1 VINHMRHLLQPI
13 WSVAQAAM
21 LLVGGGAYALSA
33 PPRATTSGVVIS
45 LYPKCDVAS
54 HEILVADVARVE
66 TANAALKSQIES
78 LDLTDAPAPGEAAAV
93 SAKTIEFRLRMA
105 GFDTKS
111 FTIKGTQSEVT
122 TAGKTRRVRDER
134 IEPVRTTSYVP
145 ARSAQFESPTSELE
159 VESPAPS
166 KRSRVTE
173 EVGGTGQSIEDAIVA
188 AARKVVLDQLPW
200 PVDDLSFRLA
210 QPLGRDAKLFDTGE
224 RYTCVAELRG
234 NGPPVGRVNVDVT
247 MKSERQAPIEISVAL
262 EVRHFETVVATARP
276 VAKGRKIQKEDL
288 YMHRWD
294 VTSATDYTTQPDQL
308 IGRTALR
315 TLAAAQI
322 VREKDLDK
330 ATETQA
336 NGDQSV
342 RIKRA
347 DRIKI
352 LARIGNLAVTVS
364 GEAMQDGRMGDT
376 IRVQNTE
383 SKSIVQG
390 KIISAEE
397 VEIAY

>member
-1 VINHMRHLLQPI
+1 MRYLLQPI
-13 WSVAQAAM
+13 WCVAQAAM
-21 LLVGGGAYALSA
+21 LLVGSGTYALSA
-33 PPRATTSGVVIS
+33 PPRMPSSAVVIS
-45 LYPKCDVAS
+45 LYPKCNIAS
-54 HEILVADVARVE
+54 HEILIADVARVE

-78 LDLTDAPAPGEAAAV
+78 LDLTDAPAPGEATAV
-93 SAKTIEFRLRMA
+93 TAKTIEFRLRMA
-105 GFDTKS
+105 GLDARS
-111 FTIKGTQSEVT
+111 ITIKGTQSEVT
-122 TAGKTRRVRDER
+122 AGGKTHLARDTR
-134 IEPVRTTSYVP
+134 IEPVRTTAYVP
-145 ARSAQFESPTSELE
+145 GRSTRFELSTPELE

-166 KRSRVTE
+166 KRSQVTE
-173 EVGGTGQSIEDAIVA
+173 EVGGPGQSVEDAIVA
-188 AARKVVLDQLPW
+188 AARKVVLEQLPW
-200 PVDDLSFRLA
+200 SADDVSFRLA
-210 QPLGRDAKLFDTGE
+210 QPLGRDAKLFNTGE

-234 NGPPVGRVNVDVT
+234 NAPPLGRVNVDVT
-247 MKSERQAPIEISVAL
+247 MKSDLQAPIEIAVAL

-294 VTSATDYTTQPDQL
+294 VTAATDYSTQLEQL

-330 ATETQA
+330 AAESLA

-352 LARIGNLAVTVS
+352 LGRIGNLAVTVS
-364 GEAMQDGRMGDT
+364 GEAMQDGRIGDT

>member
-1 VINHMRHLLQPI
+1 MRHVLQPI

-21 LLVGGGAYALSA
+21 LLVGGGAYALAA
-33 PPRATTSGVVIS
+33 PPRTPTNGVVIS

-66 TANAALKSQIES
+66 TANAALKSQIEL
-78 LDLTDAPAPGEAAAV
+78 LDLTDAPAPGEATAV
-93 SAKTIEFRLRMA
+93 SAKTVEFRLRMA
-105 GFDTKS
+105 GFDTTS

-122 TAGKTRRVRDER
+122 AAGKTRRAREER

-145 ARSAQFESPTSELE
+145 ARSAQFESSAAELA
-159 VESPAPS
+159 VESPAPG
-166 KRSRVTE
+166 KRAQVTE
-173 EVGGTGQSIEDAIVA
+173 EIGGPDQSIEDAIVA
-188 AARKVVLDQLPW
+188 AARKVVLEQLPW
-200 PVDDLSFRLA
+200 PVDDISFRLA
-210 QPLGRDAKLFDTGE
+210 QPLGRDAKLFNTGE

-247 MKSERQAPIEISVAL
+247 MKSDRQAPIEIAVAL

-294 VTSATDYTTQPDQL
+294 VTSATDYSTQPDQL

-336 NGDQSV
+336 NRDQSI

-347 DRIKI
+347 DRVKI
-352 LARIGNLAVTVS
+352 LGRIGNLAVTVS
-364 GEAMQDGRMGDT
+364 GEAMQDGRLGDT

>member
-1 VINHMRHLLQPI
+1 MRHVFQPI
-13 WSVAQAAM
+13 WTIAQAAM
-21 LLVGGGAYALSA
+21 LLVGGASYTISA
-33 PPRATTSGVVIS
+33 PPRVPADGVVIS
-45 LYPKCDVAS
+45 LYPKCNVAS

-78 LDLTDAPAPGEAAAV
+78 LDLTDAPAAGEATAV
-93 SAKTIEFRLRMA
+93 SSKTVEFRLRMA

-111 FTIKGTQSEVT
+111 FIIKGTQSEVT
-122 TAGKTRRVRDER
+122 AGGETRRTRDER
-134 IEPVRTTSYVP
+134 IESIRTTSYVP
-145 ARSAQFESPTSELE
+145 ARSVHFESSTPEFA
-159 VESPAPS
+159 VQSPVPG
-166 KRSRVTE
+166 KRSQVTE
-173 EVGGTGQSIEDAIVA
+173 EIGGPGQSVEDAIVA
-188 AARKVVLDQLPW
+188 AARKVVLEQLPW
-200 PVDDLSFRLA
+200 PADDVTFRLA
-210 QPLGRDAKLFDTGE
+210 QPLGRDAKLFNTGE

-234 NGPPVGRVNVDVT
+234 NGPPLGRVNVDVT
-247 MKSERQAPIEISVAL
+247 MKSDRQAPIEIAVAL
-262 EVRHFETVVATARP
+262 EVRHFDTVVATARP

-294 VTSATDYTTQPDQL
+294 VTAATDYSTQPDLL

-330 ATETQA
+330 STESQVT
-336 NGDQSV
+336 GDQSV

-352 LARIGNLAVTVS
+352 LGRIGNLAVTVS
-364 GEAMQDGRMGDT
+364 GEAMQDGRIGDT

>member
-1 VINHMRHLLQPI
+1 MRHLLQPI
-13 WSVAQAAM
+13 WSVAQVAM

-33 PPRATTSGVVIS
+33 PPQVPNNGVVIS
-45 LYPKCDVAS
+45 LYPKCDVAG

-66 TANAALKSQIES
+66 TTNAALKSQIES
-78 LDLTDAPAPGEAAAV
+78 LDLTDAPASGEATTV

-105 GFDTKS
+105 GFDTRS
-111 FTIKGTQSEVT
+111 FTFKGTQAEVT
-122 TAGKTRRVRDER
+122 AASKTRRVRDDR
-134 IEPVRTTSYVP
+134 IEPVRATSYVP
-145 ARSAQFESPTSELE
+145 MRSTQFESSAPQLE

-166 KRSRVTE
+166 KRSQVTE
-173 EVGGTGQSIEDAIVA
+173 EIGGPDQSVEDAIVA
-188 AARKVVLDQLPW
+188 AARKVVLEQLPW
-200 PVDDLSFRLA
+200 PVDDISFRLA
-210 QPLGRDAKLFDTGE
+210 QPLGRDAKLFNTGE
-224 RYTCVAELRG
+224 RYTCVAEELRG

-247 MKSERQAPIEISVAL
+247 MKSDRQAPIEIAVAL

-294 VTSATDYTTQPDQL
+294 VTAATDYTTQPDQL

-336 NGDQSV
+336 NGDQAV

-347 DRIKI
+347 DRVKI
-352 LARIGNLAVTVS
+352 LGRIGNLAVTVS
-364 GEAMQDGRMGDT
+364 GEAMQDGRLGDT